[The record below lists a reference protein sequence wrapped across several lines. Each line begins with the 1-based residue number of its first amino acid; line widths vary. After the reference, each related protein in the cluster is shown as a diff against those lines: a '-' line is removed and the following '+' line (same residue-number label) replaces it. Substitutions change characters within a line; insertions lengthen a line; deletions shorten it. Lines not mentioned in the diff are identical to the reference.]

1 MEKYYSFCECKICIN
16 APLFCHE
23 NAEWSLFETE
33 ESNPDIS
40 IICDKCK
47 ALPEPVGSFC
57 GRAGDAYIYS
67 NGAKVYRHL
76 KMGIENGAVSV
87 FDYANPDKSKT
98 FIGETN
104 YHVMADSRFVW
115 NSLSMQQIMLARDVL
130 FFHASHI
137 GHKGKGILFSAPCG
151 TGKSTQA
158 ALWEKH
164 RNADVINGDK
174 AGVAFKDGSFYSCG
188 IPICGTSGI
197 CKNQTLPL
205 GAIVLLGQAKQ
216 NTVKRL
222 KGVEAVSSLLKNIYL
237 DFLVPEERIMCI
249 DLLEKLV
256 AQVPV
261 FRLDCTPDE
270 NAVATLENALINGG
284 VIDESI

>member
-1 MEKYYSFCECKICIN
+1 MKKYYSFCECKICIS

-23 NAEWSLFETE
+23 NPEWKLFEIE
-33 ESNPDIS
+33 ECIPDIS
-40 IICDKCK
+40 VICDSCK
-47 ALPEPVGSFC
+47 TLPEPVGFFC
-57 GRAGDAYIYS
+57 GRAGDAYVYS
-67 NGAKVYRHL
+67 DGSESYRHL
-76 KMGIENGAVSV
+76 KMGTENGAVSV
-87 FDYANPDKSKT
+87 FDYSKPCESKT
-98 FIGETN
+98 LICETN
-104 YHVMADSRFVW
+104 YHVMADSRFFW
-115 NSLSMQQIMLARDVL
+115 NSLSMQQIMLARDVH

-158 ALWEKH
+158 ALWEKY
-164 RNADVINGDK
+164 RYAEVINGDK
-174 AGVAFKDGSFYSCG
+174 AGVAFRRGSFYSCG

-197 CKNQTLPL
+197 CKNKTFPL

-216 NTVKRL
+216 NTVTRL
-222 KGVEAVSSLLKNIYL
+222 KGVEAVTGLLENIYL

-249 DLLEKLV
+249 DLLEKL
-256 AQVPV
+256 ALQVPV

-270 NAVATLENALINGG
+270 NAVAALEKALMNGG